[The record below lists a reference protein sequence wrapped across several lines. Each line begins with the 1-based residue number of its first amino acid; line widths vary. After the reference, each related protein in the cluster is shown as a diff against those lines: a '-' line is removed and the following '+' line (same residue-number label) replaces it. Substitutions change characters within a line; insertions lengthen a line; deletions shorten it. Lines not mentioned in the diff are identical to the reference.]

1 MNSNNSILYAFIL
14 AMLFFSKSALSQNKA
29 KRAVQADKAHESI
42 NNGQYVRGQGM
53 VIAVLDT
60 GLNTMHPDMFGKIA
74 FKNSDRPDGVDNDKN
89 GLKDD
94 YQGWNFLHN
103 SGLLTDDNGHGT
115 HVAATIV
122 AEDYGIAPSASIVP
136 IKVTVTPKGVVSDYN
151 MIKAINYAADNGA
164 KIINLSIRGY
174 YPGIEG
180 VSVAKL
186 AIENAIKYAEQKN
199 ILIVVAAGNDHQV
212 DITNTNIMPAG
223 SDSPNVI
230 VVCAVDDQNHLASFS
245 NYSETKVDV
254 CAPGVEIEAAN
265 GFYFQMFSPMGA
277 YVDNGQSRTIP
288 MNGTS
293 MATPIVSGIA
303 ALVWSMDPTMPAS
316 QVKKIIMDSANRMR
330 GKYPQL
336 HGKSVT
342 GSVVNANDAVWEYM
356 IYHRSFWQ

>member
-1 MNSNNSILYAFIL
+1 M
-14 AMLFFSKSALSQNKA
+14 FFCSQSAYSQDKA
-29 KRAVQADKAHESI
+29 KRAVEADKAHETI
-42 NNGQYVRGQGM
+42 NNGRYVRGQGM

-60 GLNTMHPDMFGKIA
+60 GLNVMHPDVIGKIA
-74 FKNSDRPDGVDNDKN
+74 VKNSDKIDGQDNDKN

-94 YQGWNFLHN
+94 HQGWNFFNN
-103 SGLLTDDNGHGT
+103 SGLLNDDNGHGT
-115 HVAATIV
+115 HVASTIV
-122 AEDYGIAPSASIVP
+122 AEEYGIAPAASIVP
-136 IKVTVTPKGVVSDYN
+136 IKVTITPEGNVSDFH
-151 MIKAINYAADNGA
+151 MIQAINYAADNGA

-174 YPGIEG
+174 YPGVQG

-186 AIENAIKYAEQKN
+186 AIENAIAHAASKN
-199 ILIVVAAGNDHQV
+199 MLVIVAAGNDNQV
-212 DITNTNIMPAG
+212 DITNTEIMPAG

-230 VVCAVDDQNHLASFS
+230 VVCAVDDQNQLATFS
-245 NYSETKVDV
+245 NYSATKVDV
-254 CAPGVEIEAAN
+254 CAPGVGIEAAN
-265 GFYFQMFSPMGA
+265 GFYFEMFSPRGG
-277 YVDNGQSRTIP
+277 VVGNGENRTIP